1 MLHPL
6 PIEGQRS
13 EERQQQ
19 QVNTECEVGLSDVQF
34 PLCNRRT
41 GDCIQPQEH
50 ERPAHGENFGPGKRL
65 PVGENTQEVQCQ
77 RRAEKRQRKV
87 IQDRAVKLHGEQRLR
102 DAEQVGQAQDT
113 DNKPLREAQTLGLPH
128 RS

>member
-1 MLHPL
+1 MSSSHFATAEPVIAYS
-6 PIEGQRS
+6 PKSTSGQHTAKLR
-13 EERQQQ
+13 
-19 QVNTECEVGLSDVQF
+19 
-34 PLCNRRT
+34 
-41 GDCIQPQEH
+41 
-50 ERPAHGENFGPGKRL
+50 PGKRL